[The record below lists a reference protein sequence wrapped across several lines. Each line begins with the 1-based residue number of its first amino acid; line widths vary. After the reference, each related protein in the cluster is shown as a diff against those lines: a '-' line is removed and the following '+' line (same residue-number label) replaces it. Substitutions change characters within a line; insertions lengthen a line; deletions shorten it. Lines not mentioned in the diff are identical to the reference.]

1 LEQDQSFK
9 SKKNLEVIFLFFE
22 PKAGIFFPEK
32 RMHTCDFADGTWI
45 LATERRFAVDCERNC
60 EHKNIRMF
68 DSGDSISFSTYG
80 FRATVWP
87 GPDLTVNNLTV
98 QIQTKDS

>member
-1 LEQDQSFK
+1 MD
-9 SKKNLEVIFLFFE
+9 
-22 PKAGIFFPEK
+22 
-32 RMHTCDFADGTWI
+32 TCDFADGTWI
-45 LATERRFAVDCERNC
+45 LATERRITVDCERNC
-60 EHKNIRMF
+60 EHKNIRMIE
-68 DSGDSISFSTYG
+68 SSDSISFSTYG